1 MKEEAPNV
9 VIRKYTSGTEGNSPA
24 LLRLRC
30 HQGEEKH
37 RLGSHRQRR
46 HSMQKKFKTQ
56 STQSTMKC
64 DVKEH
69 LIRHKK
75 VLKKVRLS
83 KQKKLNLNH
92 ILKKIGKKKLLVTT

>member
-1 MKEEAPNV
+1 M
-9 VIRKYTSGTEGNSPA
+9 
-24 LLRLRC
+24 C

-37 RLGSHRQRR
+37 RLGSHCQRR
-46 HSMQKKFKTQ
+46 HSMQKKSK
-56 STQSTMKC
+56 TQSTMKC

-83 KQKKLNLNH
+83 KQKKLNLNY
-92 ILKKIGKKKLLVTT
+92 ILKKIGKKNSW